1 MNSNAIK
8 NGLILGAIGTAIF
21 FIIYVIDI
29 TLLSDW
35 KVSIPWLVLSVVLY
49 FVFAFQM
56 RKDEGGFMTFKK
68 AFISTFVMIMVA
80 GVFSLAFRV
89 VLYEVIDPE
98 IPEQLKQATIEQVE
112 IMYESM
118 GVSESPATIQA
129 LEDLEEKDFSMSP
142 KNIGMELLTLAGGGI
157 FFALIIGAIVKKKPP
172 MGFLSDDV
180 LDD

>member
-80 GVFSLAFRV
+80 GVFSLA
-89 VLYEVIDPE
+89 
-98 IPEQLKQATIEQVE
+98 
-112 IMYESM
+112 
-118 GVSESPATIQA
+118 
-129 LEDLEEKDFSMSP
+129 
-142 KNIGMELLTLAGGGI
+142 
-157 FFALIIGAIVKKKPP
+157 
-172 MGFLSDDV
+172 
-180 LDD
+180 